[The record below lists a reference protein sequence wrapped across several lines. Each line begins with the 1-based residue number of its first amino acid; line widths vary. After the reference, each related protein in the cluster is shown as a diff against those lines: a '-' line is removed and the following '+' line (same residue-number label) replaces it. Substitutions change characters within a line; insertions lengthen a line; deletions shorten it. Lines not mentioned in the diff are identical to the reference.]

1 MPLDSYQK
9 SLICAR
15 VALAKKAFDPVI
27 LEVAEITALADYF
40 VIVSAASSRQVQT
53 IAQAIEEE
61 LARRGFTPIGMEGVS
76 EGRWTLMDYND
87 VVVHVFLKPV
97 REFYDLE
104 RLWFEAH
111 RIEEAEVLSTSSP

>member
-1 MPLDSYQK
+1 MPSDSYQK
-9 SLICAR
+9 SLVCAR

-27 LEVAEITALADYF
+27 LQVAGITTLADYF

-53 IAQAIEEE
+53 IAQAIEAE
-61 LARRGFTPIGMEGVS
+61 LAGQGFTPMGIEGFS
-76 EGRWTLMDYND
+76 EGRWALLDYND

-104 RLWFEAH
+104 RLWFEAN
-111 RIEEAEVLSTSSP
+111 RIEEKEVLSTSSP